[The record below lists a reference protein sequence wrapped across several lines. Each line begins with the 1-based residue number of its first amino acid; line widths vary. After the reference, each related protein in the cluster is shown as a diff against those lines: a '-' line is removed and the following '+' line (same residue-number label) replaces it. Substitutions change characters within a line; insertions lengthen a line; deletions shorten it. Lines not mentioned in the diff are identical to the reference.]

1 MVRKRE
7 SVESTENSDS
17 DMPRLEVKTEVEIE
31 VHDVKAQPA
40 VPSSLNVASGK
51 QVLQDDQISST
62 IPGLN
67 LTFIL
72 VILSV
77 LEF

>member
-17 DMPRLEVKTEVEIE
+17 GMPRPEVKTEVEVE
-31 VHDVKAQPA
+31 VHDVEAHPA
-40 VPSSLNVASGK
+40 VPSLSKVASGK

-67 LTFIL
+67 LTSSYFDIL
-72 VILSV
+72 RV
-77 LEF
+77 FR